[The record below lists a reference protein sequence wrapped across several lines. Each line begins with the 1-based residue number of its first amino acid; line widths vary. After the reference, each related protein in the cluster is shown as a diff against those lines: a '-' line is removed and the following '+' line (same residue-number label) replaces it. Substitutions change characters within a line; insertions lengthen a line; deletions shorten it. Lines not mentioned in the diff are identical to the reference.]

1 MTNVRSGEDYTVK
14 QAAVYPKTEP
24 EIRPYPEF
32 NCPRTDGYSGGGEW
46 SPRRRVAILIGAALA
61 SWALVGL
68 IGYGVYSLFG

>member
-1 MTNVRSGEDYTVK
+1 VSNIRAGEDYTVK

-46 SPRRRVAILIGAALA
+46 SPRQRVVFLIGAALA

-68 IGYGVYSLFG
+68 IGYGVYSLLG